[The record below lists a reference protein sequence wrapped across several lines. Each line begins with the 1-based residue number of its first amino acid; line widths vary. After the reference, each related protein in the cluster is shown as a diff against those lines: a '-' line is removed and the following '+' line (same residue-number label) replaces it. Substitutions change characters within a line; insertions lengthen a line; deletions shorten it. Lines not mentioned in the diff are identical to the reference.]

1 MHLHQHLSKCILDF
15 GPVYSFW
22 LYSFERYNGILGNYT
37 TNQKSVEI
45 QIMRKFL
52 NEMHIKSLALSAI
65 EQDNIEIFSPFF
77 AERSKG
83 SSATIDWQSSAWH
96 SQLSLP
102 TSTIEPSMHNTFLD
116 FIQCLPPFKRRL
128 FDRDSLRYL
137 KESYISFLPVELSN
151 IPASYEI
158 CDAVTLWGTK
168 IGSEKSRNEK
178 SSYIQAYWSGRSG
191 EIDMSCSELYTGH
204 VQFFFRQNIQI
215 ECGERLNIV
224 IACVKWFQRHPRQN
238 MFGAPVEVWTA
249 AMHESFGPAS
259 FIPVNRINNLCVV
272 CPLTVERENVLVVTP
287 LKRKVYL

>member
-1 MHLHQHLSKCILDF
+1 MH
-15 GPVYSFW
+15 Y
-22 LYSFERYNGILGNYT
+22 
-37 TNQKSVEI
+37 
-45 QIMRKFL
+45 
-52 NEMHIKSLALSAI
+52 
-65 EQDNIEIFSPFF
+65 
-77 AERSKG
+77 
-83 SSATIDWQSSAWH
+83 
-96 SQLSLP
+96 
-102 TSTIEPSMHNTFLD
+102 TFLD

-224 IACVKWFQRHPRQN
+224 IACVKKNCTCPVYSSEHD
-238 MFGAPVEVWTA
+238 MFDLTT
-249 AMHESFGPAS
+249 
-259 FIPVNRINNLCVV
+259 V
-272 CPLTVERENVLVVTP
+272 CQTSKLEC
-287 LKRKVYL
+287 